1 MKLSYENVV
10 DSKLAVI
17 PLYPLAP
24 WNDAG
29 AKRKSKG
36 ESSEAGDSTFTEI
49 KLDISLVCAM
59 VLVVVK
65 SRKSANNNQSY
76 TSQMNVDCFC
86 DYTIDP

>member
-1 MKLSYENVV
+1 MSYENVV

-36 ESSEAGDSTFTEI
+36 ESSEAGDSTSTFTEI
-49 KLDISLVCAM
+49 KLELRSNPENADS
-59 VLVVVK
+59 VK
-65 SRKSANNNQSY
+65 VGAFFKVFEHG
-76 TSQMNVDCFC
+76 T
-86 DYTIDP
+86 PE